1 MLSVRKTNRR
11 GFTLIEIVI
20 AVAIV
25 AIFAAALTPMVFRHL
40 EEAKISKAQNETETI
55 ATAILCYHKDVGAWP
70 YTNATTY
77 GRPSGNEVARVI
89 SSSAIATGAG
99 PNAASGA
106 TNWGTYGT
114 TKQLGD
120 YLYYNNPDDN
130 TGDDPSWASEVDEDW
145 PTSGPGAW
153 RGPYIDRYTLNDPW
167 GHAYV
172 INARFFPGGSYNGT
186 VRHKV
191 FVLSAGPNGKW
202 ETGATNTESEEI
214 SGDDIGT
221 LITILN

>member
-1 MLSVRKTNRR
+1 MLSVRKTDRQ

-40 EEAKISKAQNETETI
+40 EEAKISKAQNETEVI
-55 ATAILCYHKDVGAWP
+55 ATAVLCYHKDVGAWP
-70 YTNATTY
+70 YTNATANN
-77 GRPSGNEVARVI
+77 RPSGNEVARVV
-89 SSSAIATGAG
+89 SSSAVAPDAG
-99 PNAASGA
+99 PNAAPGA
-106 TNWGTYGT
+106 TNWASYGV

-120 YLYYNNPDDN
+120 YLYYNNADADIGANGAN
-130 TGDDPSWASEVDEDW
+130 TVNEDW

-191 FVLSAGPNGKW
+191 FVLSPGPNGKW
-202 ETGATNTESEEI
+202 ETGANNADPEEI

-221 LITILN
+221 LITIVN